1 MLKFK
6 YCGTHIKDEE
16 YMNYMSYM
24 GYQVKSLIEE
34 KNLGLLK

>member
-16 YMNYMSYM
+16 YMHYMSSKD
-24 GYQVKSLIEE
+24 YQVKSLIEE
-34 KNLGLLK
+34 KG